1 MRMDRLTLK
10 AQDAIN
16 SAQNIATENNSY
28 EILPEHLLKGII
40 EQDGSIFVSMAQ
52 KLGAPL
58 AQIKSELDD
67 CIQKMPRQ
75 TGAGPGG
82 GAMSQKLR
90 TVLNESWNKAVK
102 LGDQYL
108 STEHMILALSES
120 DSARAKHILNS
131 YGFNKE
137 TILRILMDIR
147 GGKSADSENAE
158 EKYDA
163 LGKYSRNLTDYAR
176 MNKLDPV
183 IGRDEEI
190 RRVMQVLTRR
200 TKNNPVLIGEPG
212 VGKTAIIEGLAQRIV
227 TGDVPES
234 LKNKRLVELDM
245 GALIAG
251 AKFRGEFEE
260 RLKAVIQ
267 EVEESAGEIIL
278 FVDELHT
285 LIGTGA
291 SEGSMDASNMLKPAL
306 ARGEMR
312 TIGAT
317 TLSEYQ
323 KYIEK
328 DKALERRFQPV
339 FTDEPSVEDTIA
351 ILRGLK
357 EKYEVHHGVR
367 ISDSAC
373 VSAAILSDRYITN
386 RFLPDKA
393 VDLIDEAASL
403 IKMEIDS
410 MPTEI
415 DEIERRIRQLMIE
428 TEALKKE
435 KDKASIERLDKIMKE
450 LADLN
455 EKKNSLVGQWQKE
468 KEVIKK
474 ISNIK
479 EAIEQYKIEEQM
491 AEREGNLNRVAEIR
505 YGKIVELEKELQELK
520 EKAADTDTGQTLL
533 KEEVTD
539 QEIAAVVSRWTGIP
553 VSRMLEGEKEK
564 LINMENLLE
573 KRVIGQHRAIK
584 AISDAVRRSR
594 SGMQDPNRPMGTF
607 IFLGPTG
614 VGKTET
620 AKAVAEFLFNDE
632 KAIVRID
639 MSEYMEKH
647 AVSRLIGAPPGYVG
661 YDEGGQLTEAV
672 RRRPYSVILFDEIE
686 KAHHDVFNIF
696 LQILDEGRLTDSKGR
711 VVDFKNTLII
721 MTSNI
726 GTAYISDQSIPQQ
739 DRLKGIELEMKQH
752 FKPEFLNRI
761 DETIIFNPLSQDN
774 ISAIVKNHLA
784 EVALRLKD
792 RGVIL
797 EITPAALAFLSKE
810 GYDPAFGA
818 RPLKRAIQ
826 KYILNPLSIKILS
839 GEHSE
844 GAAIKIDC
852 KNDEIIFVAGKK

>member
-1 MRMDRLTLK
+1 MRMDRLTIK
-10 AQDAIN
+10 AQDILSN
-16 SAQNIATENNSY
+16 AQNIATEKNSV
-28 EILPEHLLKGII
+28 EIMPEHLLKALVDQQG
-40 EQDGSIFVSMAQ
+40 GLFSTLAQ
-52 KLGAPL
+52 KMGVHLGAM
-58 AQIKSELDD
+58 KSEIDEAVDSL
-67 CIQKMPRQ
+67 PSQ
-75 TGAGPGG
+75 TGGGPGG
-82 GAMSQKLR
+82 GSLSRSANGL
-90 TVLNESWNKAVK
+90 LNQAWNEAVN
-102 LGDQYL
+102 LGDQFL
-108 STEHMILALSES
+108 STEHIIVAMSETECGK
-120 DSARAKHILNS
+120 ARGILNT
-131 YGFNKE
+131 YGFNKDSVM
-137 TILRILMDIR
+137 RVLMEIR
-147 GGKSADSENAE
+147 GSRTADAENSED
-158 EKYDA
+158 KYDSLA
-163 LGKYSRNLTDYAR
+163 KYSRDLTDYAR

-190 RRVMQVLTRR
+190 RRVMQVLSRR

-212 VGKTAIIEGLAQRIV
+212 VGKTAIVEGLAQRIV
-227 TGDVPES
+227 SGDVPEN
-234 LKNKRLVELDM
+234 LKNKRVVALDM

-260 RLKAVIQ
+260 RLKSVVE
-267 EVEESAGEIIL
+267 EVEESAGAIIL

-291 SEGSMDASNMLKPAL
+291 SEGAMDASNMLKPAL

-317 TLSEYQ
+317 TLAEYQ

-339 FTDEPSVEDTIA
+339 YTEEPSLDDTIA

-367 ISDSAC
+367 IADSAC
-373 VSAAILSDRYITN
+373 VSAAVLSNRYITE

-415 DEIERRIRQLMIE
+415 DEIERRIRQLIIE
-428 TEALKKE
+428 SEALKKE
-435 KDKASIERLDKIMKE
+435 NDRASGERLGKIEAE

-455 EKKNSLVGQWQKE
+455 EKKDALVGQWQKE
-468 KEVIKK
+468 KDVIKK

-479 EAIEQYKIEEQM
+479 EAIEQYRIEEQM
-491 AEREGNLNRVAEIR
+491 AEREGDLNRVAEIR
-505 YGKIVELEKELQELK
+505 YGKIVELEKQLEEMQENARAIDP
-520 EKAADTDTGQTLL
+520 ESSLL

-553 VSRMLEGEKEK
+553 ISKMLEGEKDK
-564 LINMENLLE
+564 LLQMENILSE
-573 KRVIGQHRAIK
+573 RVVGQPK
-584 AISDAVRRSR
+584 AIAAISEAVRRSR
-594 SGMQDPNRPMGTF
+594 SGIQDPNRPMGSF

-620 AKAVAEFLFNDE
+620 AKAVANFLFDDE
-632 KAIVRID
+632 KAIVRMD

-647 AVSRLIGAPPGYVG
+647 SVARLIGAPPGYVG

-672 RRRPYSVILFDEIE
+672 RRRPYAVILFDEIE

-711 VVDFKNTLII
+711 VVDFRNTLII

-726 GTAYISDQSIPQQ
+726 GTSYISDQSIPEE
-739 DRLKGIELEMKQH
+739 DRINGVEQELKLH
-752 FKPEFLNRI
+752 FKPEFINRI
-761 DETIIFNPLSQDN
+761 DETIIFDPLSKDN
-774 ISAIVKNHLA
+774 IKDIVKNQLV
-784 EVALRLKD
+784 EVALRLKE
-792 RGVIL
+792 RGISL
-797 EITPAALAFLSKE
+797 EMTRKALDYLADE
-810 GYDPAFGA
+810 GYDPQFGA

-826 KYILNPLSIKILS
+826 KHVLNPLSVELLS
-839 GEHSE
+839 GNFTE
-844 GAAIKIDC
+844 GSSLKLDL
-852 KNDEIIFVAGKK
+852 KGDGLVFS